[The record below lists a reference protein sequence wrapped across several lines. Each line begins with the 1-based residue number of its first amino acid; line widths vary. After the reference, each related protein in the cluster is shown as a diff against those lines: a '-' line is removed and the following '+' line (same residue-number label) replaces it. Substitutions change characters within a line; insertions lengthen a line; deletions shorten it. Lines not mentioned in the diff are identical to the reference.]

1 MHEDLESA
9 LREALRPTAPQ
20 PDFTARVMER
30 VVPDRRR
37 RTAPSWWLGAGLA
50 AALLIGVGVQHHMRQ
65 QREIQAGL
73 EARREVIEALRVTN
87 QKFDLALQGVRDASS
102 PDLGAP
108 GA

>member
-1 MHEDLESA
+1 
-9 LREALRPTAPQ
+9 
-20 PDFTARVMER
+20 MER

-37 RTAPSWWLGAGLA
+37 RTAPSWWVGAGLA

>member
-1 MHEDLESA
+1 MHEDLEAA
-9 LREALRPTAPQ
+9 LREALRPTAPR
-20 PDFTARVMER
+20 PDFGARVMAR
-30 VVPDRRR
+30 VMPVRRR
-37 RTAPSWWLGAGLA
+37 RTDRTWWLAAGLA
-50 AALLIGVGVQHHMRQ
+50 AAVLIGVGVQHHMRQ